1 MKVYEV
7 KYTIEKEVTV
17 TIEVN
22 DAVLNQRFEELG
34 EITSDQDFKDSYD
47 PRWDIEQIAFE
58 SFSLGGDNVLD
69 DIDNEAIINRTI
81 KRKE

>member
-1 MKVYEV
+1 MRYEV
-7 KYTIEKEVTV
+7 KYIMQKEVTV

-81 KRKE
+81 KRKD